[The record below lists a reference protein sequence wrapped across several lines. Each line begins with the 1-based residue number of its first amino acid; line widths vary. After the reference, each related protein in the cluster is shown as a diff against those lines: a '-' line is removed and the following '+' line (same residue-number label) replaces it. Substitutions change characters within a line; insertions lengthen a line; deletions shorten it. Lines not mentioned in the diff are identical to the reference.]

1 MYLDICFNLKDD
13 ELDEFLEEVEEEIN
27 NNKNEIEDV
36 VVFDGVI
43 ETDFNKYKNFYF
55 EVFDFNIDF
64 ETKKDEAIEL
74 IKTEIEKYI

>member
-1 MYLDICFNLKDD
+1 MYLDICFNLEDD

-36 VVFDGVI
+36 VVVDGVI
-43 ETDFNKYKNFYF
+43 ELNENNYKEIYF
-55 EVFDFNIDF
+55 EVFDFDIDF
-64 ETKKDEAIEL
+64 ETKKDEAIGL

>member
-1 MYLDICFNLKDD
+1 MYLDICFNLEDD

-36 VVFDGVI
+36 VVVDGVI
-43 ETDFNKYKNFYF
+43 ELNENNYKEIYF
-55 EVFDFNIDF
+55 EVFDFDIDF

-74 IKTEIEKYI
+74 IKKYI

>member
-1 MYLDICFNLKDD
+1 MYLDICFNLEDD

-36 VVFDGVI
+36 VVVDGVI
-43 ETDFNKYKNFYF
+43 ELNENNYKEIYF
-55 EVFDFNIDF
+55 EVFDFDIDF